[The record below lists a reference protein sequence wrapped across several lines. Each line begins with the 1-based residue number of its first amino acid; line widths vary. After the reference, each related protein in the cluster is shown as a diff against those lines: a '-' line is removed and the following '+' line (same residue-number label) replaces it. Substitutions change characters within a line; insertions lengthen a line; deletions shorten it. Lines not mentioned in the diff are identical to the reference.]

1 MTRKSDPE
9 TPRPAAG
16 PEKKKPFI
24 PPEKA
29 AVNSMRL
36 RAELQHE
43 EAKMRIFRT
52 FIVLLAIC
60 LAGFLVYGVTV
71 WRLEA
76 KEKQARIADAKKT
89 LAELDSALADA
100 SLSPYARASILIKR
114 IECRTE
120 SLMPLLSRD
129 GAHAADRENT
139 RDAEEIARLAKV
151 EFPAEPGQP
160 GENFVAPSAFLDMV
174 GIPAG
179 TFRMGGSLDW
189 EMPAHEVTIS
199 HPFWIAR
206 TEVTNRQIRML
217 IPDFNPAPWGDFR
230 LDLPS
235 QPAVR
240 VRWDQAV
247 MFCRALTER
256 ERAAGRLPSNYEY
269 RLPTEAEW
277 EYACRAGTSTDYYW
291 GKEFGNEGA
300 KYANG
305 LDFKSADHE
314 QFGWK
319 LPPASGAAD
328 DDGHRVAAP
337 VAQFLPNAWGLY
349 DMSGNAAE
357 WCLDWYDPK
366 AYSAPGMSGKD
377 PYKRDPVN
385 VGFTRYRKFDA
396 GTWTTETACRVIRG
410 GDWGMEPV
418 KLRSAYRFFM
428 PPNESDTAVGFRP
441 VLAHEI
447 ENR

>member
-1 MTRKSDPE
+1 MNPKSDTE

-16 PEKKKPFI
+16 PDKKKPFI

-29 AVNSMRL
+29 VANTMRL
-36 RAELQHE
+36 RAEIQHE
-43 EAKMRIFRT
+43 EAKMRIFKT

-60 LAGFLVYGVTV
+60 LVCFLVYGVAV
-71 WRLEA
+71 WRSEA
-76 KEKQARIADAKKT
+76 REKQARIDDAEKT
-89 LAELDSALADA
+89 LAELENALSDP
-100 SLSPYARASILIKR
+100 SLSPYARASLLVKKIN
-114 IECRTE
+114 CRTE
-120 SLMPLLSRD
+120 SLMPLLSHDGVRD
-129 GAHAADRENT
+129 ADRENA
-139 RDAEEIARLAKV
+139 RDTEEIARLAKV
-151 EFPAEPGQP
+151 SFPAEPGKP
-160 GENFVAPSAFLDMV
+160 GGDFIAPAAFLDMV

-179 TFRMGGSLDW
+179 TFRMGGSLDE
-189 EMPAHEVTIS
+189 EMPAREVTIT

-217 IPDFNPAPWGDFR
+217 IPGFNPAPWGDFR

-256 ERAAGRLPSNYEY
+256 ERSAGRLPSNYEY

-277 EYACRAGTSTDYYW
+277 EYACRAGTSTDYHW
-291 GKEFGNEGA
+291 GKEFLNEGA

-305 LDFKSADHE
+305 LDAKSADR
-314 QFGWK
+314 FGWK
-319 LPPASGAAD
+319 LTQASGAAD

-357 WCLDWYDPK
+357 WCFDWYDPK
-366 AYSAPGMSGKD
+366 AYSEPGMSGPD
-377 PYKRDPVN
+377 PFRRDPVN
-385 VGFTRYRKFDA
+385 VGFTRYRQFDA

-410 GDWGMEPV
+410 GDWGMEPK

-447 ENR
+447 R